1 MEDYEVKAILKG
13 LEKIENIAREAYYST
28 PSHIQS
34 KALIERIIALSR
46 NLYSYVY
53 NKYILSRNNNY
64 A

>member
-13 LEKIENIAREAYYST
+13 LEKIESIAREAYYST

-34 KALIERIIALSR
+34 KALIERIIVLSR

-53 NKYILSRNNNY
+53 NKYILSRNNN
-64 A
+64 